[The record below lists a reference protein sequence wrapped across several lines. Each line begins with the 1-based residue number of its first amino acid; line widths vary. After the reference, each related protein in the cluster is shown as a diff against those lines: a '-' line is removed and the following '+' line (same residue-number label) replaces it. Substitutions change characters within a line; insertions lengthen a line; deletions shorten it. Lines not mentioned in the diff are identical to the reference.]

1 MTKKMAKWL
10 SCFLTVCMMVTSL
23 PIYQT
28 AAHAET
34 TDKNEEEQE
43 PQQDTVSGLGITW
56 DMNWDGEEPAVN
68 DGAEFEKEVWWGD
81 LQGTYQFKKLRCR
94 RTGAEDNNC

>member
-1 MTKKMAKWL
+1 MEVGIFVHFLTYIGYGTMKIESCRNAAKEREELRMTKKMAKWL
-10 SCFLTVCMMVTSL
+10 SWFLTVCMMVTSL

-43 PQQDTVSGLGITW
+43 PQQDTVSGLGITCFIP
-56 DMNWDGEEPAVN
+56 N
-68 DGAEFEKEVWWGD
+68 
-81 LQGTYQFKKLRCR
+81 
-94 RTGAEDNNC
+94 

>member
-10 SCFLTVCMMVTSL
+10 SWFLTVCMMVTSL

-68 DGAEFEKEVWWGD
+68 
-81 LQGTYQFKKLRCR
+81 LSLIHI
-94 RTGAEDNNC
+94 

>member
-34 TDKNEEEQE
+34 TDKNEEEQAGWKIHIIGFYIGFGSVVAIQY
-43 PQQDTVSGLGITW
+43 PSL
-56 DMNWDGEEPAVN
+56 
-68 DGAEFEKEVWWGD
+68 
-81 LQGTYQFKKLRCR
+81 
-94 RTGAEDNNC
+94 